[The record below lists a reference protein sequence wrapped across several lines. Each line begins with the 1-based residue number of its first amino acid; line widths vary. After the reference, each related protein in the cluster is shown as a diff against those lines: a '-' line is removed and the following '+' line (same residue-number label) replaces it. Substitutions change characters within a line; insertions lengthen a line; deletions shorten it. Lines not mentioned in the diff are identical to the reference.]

1 MLLPSQVSQIPDDQ
15 FLDKQT
21 WERCLT
27 IIKDQVSSLSYKT
40 WFQPILP
47 VRLQEKDL
55 TVQVPSQ
62 FFYDWLEEHYNT
74 LIRNTIVYVLGETGK

>member
-15 FLDKQT
+15 FLAKQT